1 MKYLFFLLFSISIY
15 AQNIVS
21 GNTISEQGFI
31 LQNVSVVNIQTNE
44 QVISDH
50 QGFFKIKANTN
61 DELRFIKEK
70 YDRTIRKVN
79 HQDFANLISVT
90 LIQSPIEIEQVDL
103 DFNATGDLK
112 KDINLRGSN
121 KKKLLNEEIKDY
133 IKDHPEEKKYSRI
146 TTPNFG
152 VPDMNQGQVSIL
164 SIGNSGSGGILGL
177 VAKQI
182 FKKDKH
188 KPDFSEI
195 QNFHRKVKDTFYDDY
210 FTKQGLD
217 EFGFESYLVYLDSR
231 YKFSEKYFNNF
242 NTLEI
247 EKKLKN
253 LLQEYINKR

>member
-1 MKYLFFLLFSISIY
+1 MKYLFFLLLSISIY

-31 LQNVSVVNIQTNE
+31 LQNVSVINIQTNE
-44 QVISDH
+44 QVVSDN
-50 QGFFKIKANTN
+50 QGFFKIKANAN

-70 YDRTIRKVN
+70 YERTTRKVTN
-79 HQDFANLISVT
+79 QDFSSLISVS
-90 LIQSPIEIEQVDL
+90 LIQLPIEIEEVDL
-103 DFNATGDLK
+103 GFNATGDFK
-112 KDINLRGSN
+112 KDISLRNS

-133 IKDHPEEKKYSRI
+133 IKTHPEEKKDARI

-164 SIGNSGSGGILGL
+164 SVGNGGSGGVLGL

-182 FKKDKH
+182 LKKDKH
-188 KPDFSEI
+188 KPNFSEI

-247 EKKLKN
+247 DKKLKN
-253 LLQEYINKR
+253 LLQEYINMN